1 MTMIEGLNRIFEGTD
16 RPGRDALSALIE
28 RVLGGS
34 RLRGRVTA
42 EEQVGRT
49 CVWRLGLEVE
59 GAPRALIIKFLTLN
73 RSLREQRIVS
83 CWLPA
88 IGMGRHGPPVL
99 GTTGVASGAGVW
111 HVYEDLG
118 DCGLERK
125 LVDPVALRSGIEVVA
140 RLHGGFANHPLLGDC
155 QATGGSLGRDFFLSS
170 VRNALRALGGL
181 RPPRAA
187 LPQEHRATRDRLR
200 ERLMRLLDEA
210 PRRLE
215 ALEEL
220 DGRDTLL
227 HGDLWPSNLLVVE
240 KGEVRLIDWD
250 HAGVGPATYD
260 LSNMLMRLPVDL
272 RLGALADY
280 REAGGVAG
288 RGNPGRDDLNYLF
301 ETAEYTRLANCVI
314 WPALEFWERRGP
326 WALERLAAI
335 DGWFEQLEPALPA
348 EPALLA
354 EPTHA
359 VSVQ

>member
-1 MTMIEGLNRIFEGTD
+1 MIEGLDRILEGTD
-16 RPGRDALSALIE
+16 LPGRDTLGVLIE

-42 EEQVGRT
+42 EEQVGRRR
-49 CVWRLGLEVE
+49 VRRLGLEVD

-83 CWLPA
+83 DWLPA

-99 GTTGVASGAGVW
+99 GTAGVTSGAGVW

-125 LVDPVALRSGIEVVA
+125 LVDPVALRSALQVVA

-155 QATGGSLGRDFFLSS
+155 QATGGSLGRGFFLSS
-170 VRNALRALGGL
+170 VRNALRALDGL
-181 RPPRAA
+181 RPLRAA
-187 LPQEHRATRDRLR
+187 LPPEHRATRVRLR

-240 KGEVRLIDWD
+240 KDEVRLIDWD
-250 HAGVGPATYD
+250 HAGVGPATFD
-260 LSNMLMRLPVDL
+260 LSNLLMRLPVGL

-280 REAGGVAG
+280 RDAGGAAG
-288 RGNPGRDDLNYLF
+288 WGSPGRDDLNFLF
-301 ETAEYTRLANCVI
+301 ETAECGRIANCVV
-314 WPALEFWERRGP
+314 WPALDFWRRGEP
-326 WALERLAAI
+326 WALERLASI
-335 DGWFEQLEPALPA
+335 DCWFEELEPALPA
-348 EPALLA
+348 EPNR
-354 EPTHA
+354 A
-359 VSVQ
+359 VSLQ

>member
-1 MTMIEGLNRIFEGTD
+1 MSAQQNKRVVRRLICELLSHTDLALADQIVAPGYVEHDPLLGEWAGPEGLKR
-16 RPGRDALSALIE
+16 LS
-28 RVLGGS
+28 
-34 RLRGRVTA
+34 
-42 EEQVGRT
+42 
-49 CVWRLGLEVE
+49 
-59 GAPRALIIKFLTLN
+59 
-73 RSLREQRIVS
+73 RSLRAAFPDGHWTINGQFAARDRVVTR
-83 CWLPA
+83 WA
-88 IGMGRHGPPVL
+88 FR
-99 GTTGVASGAGVW
+99 GTQFGAFAGIPASGAGVW
-111 HVYEDLG
+111 HVYVDLG

-170 VRNALRALGGL
+170 VRDALRALGGL